1 MTTGTTRAPCGA
13 ASVTVRSR
21 RTPRGQKPNRAVWQ
35 RGKDHRSTAA
45 RLIWREEQ
53 EETHA
58 ETTVERSPRE
68 HRHGIACLDSSNQL
82 PRGALSQVGG
92 RCGAFVGSCSC
103 RRHRRA
109 LCGLPGLGASGVGAV
124 PGRPISGAQFKPAYG
139 DGSRRQAGEPW
150 VRGAFGWHGRSAR
163 SVLTVRAAYDWRW
176 RRPWVDP
183 PFASPRPLIGGS
195 TSSAHRRCVG
205 CRRWA
210 VHPRPTWSRF

>member
-1 MTTGTTRAPCGA
+1 MTTGTTRALCGS

-68 HRHGIACLDSSNQL
+68 HRHGITCLDSSNQL
-82 PRGALSQVGG
+82 PRGALSQVGV
-92 RCGAFVGSCSC
+92 RCGAFVASCSC
-103 RRHRRA
+103 RGSRRA
-109 LCGLPGLGASGVGAV
+109 LCGLPGLGASGVGVV
-124 PGRPISGAQFKPAYG
+124 PGRPISGSQFKPAYG
-139 DGSRRQAGEPW
+139 EESRQRRQAGEPL
-150 VRGAFGWHGRSAR
+150 GEGRFR
-163 SVLTVRAAYDWRW
+163 FVWQIRA
-176 RRPWVDP
+176 VC
-183 PFASPRPLIGGS
+183 SPRPLISGS